1 MYRGWRKNDS
11 WAIRVGYKWKFDIV
25 LQSLRRIQYI
35 CMNIDAIQTWFA
47 WRDYHFLI
55 QILTRPCL
63 EVDGK
68 MIRGR
73 FGWGIIESLTL
84 TIYLHEFEA
93 IKTIFAWRDYHFFNS
108 NLDVTMYRGWRKN
121 YSWAI
126 RVRYNSKFDIV
137 LQNLRRIQYICMNID
152 AIQTWFAWRDYHF
165 LIQIWTRP
173 CLEVDGKMIRGRF
186 GWGIIESLTLF
197 FKDCVVYNISAW
209 IMRR

>member
-1 MYRGWRKNDS
+1 MICMTWLPFSFSNLDKTMFRGWRKNDS
-11 WAIRVGYKWKFDIV
+11 WAIRVRYNWKFDIVLQRLRRIQYICMNNEAIKTIFAWRDYHFFYSNLDVTMYRGWRKNYSWAIRVRYNSKFDIV

-55 QILTRPCL
+55 R
-63 EVDGK
+63 
-68 MIRGR
+68 
-73 FGWGIIESLTL
+73 
-84 TIYLHEFEA
+84 
-93 IKTIFAWRDYHFFNS
+93 
-108 NLDVTMYRGWRKN
+108 
-121 YSWAI
+121 
-126 RVRYNSKFDIV
+126 
-137 LQNLRRIQYICMNID
+137 
-152 AIQTWFAWRDYHF
+152 
-165 LIQIWTRP
+165 IWTRP